1 MTELNFGEVKMF
13 IVQKLIWF
21 IFGTKRAVTTAVPA
35 NAETEPTIAPRRV
48 VALLNVGAAENLRHL
63 PRIGLDR
70 AWSKTSHAALNNNVL
85 NLVARSPATPGLSR
99 PDHSNHRR
107 LTALR

>member
-1 MTELNFGEVKMF
+1 MF

-21 IFGTKRAVTTAVPA
+21 IFGTKRPVMTNA
-35 NAETEPTIAPRRV
+35 NNTSSANNVLEPTVAPRRV
-48 VALLNVGAAENLRHL
+48 VALLNVGAAENLRHP
-63 PRIGLDR
+63 PRIGLNR
-70 AWSKTSHAALNNNVL
+70 AWSNASHAQLKPNVL
-85 NLVARSPATPGLSR
+85 NFVARSQATPGLAR

>member
-1 MTELNFGEVKMF
+1 MF

-21 IFGTKRAVTTAVPA
+21 IFGTKRTAVLAVPA
-35 NAETEPTIAPRRV
+35 ATFANTETQPAVVPRRV
-48 VALLNVGAAENLRHL
+48 VALLNVGGAENLRHL

-70 AWSKTSHAALNNNVL
+70 AWSKTSHAVPNTNVL
-85 NLVARSPATPGLSR
+85 SLVARTSATPGLSR

>member
-1 MTELNFGEVKMF
+1 MF
-13 IVQKLIWF
+13 ILQKFIWF
-21 IFGTKRAVTTAVPA
+21 IFGTKRAAIVVVPA
-35 NAETEPTIAPRRV
+35 DVEAAQTIAPRRV

-70 AWSKTSHAALNNNVL
+70 AWSKTSHAVPNTNGLNFV
-85 NLVARSPATPGLSR
+85 VRTGVTPGLAR

>member
-1 MTELNFGEVKMF
+1 MF

-21 IFGTKRAVTTAVPA
+21 IFGTKRAAVLAIPADTFANTETQPTA
-35 NAETEPTIAPRRV
+35 APRRV

-70 AWSKTSHAALNNNVL
+70 AWSKTSHAVPNNNVL
-85 NLVARSPATPGLSR
+85 NIVARPSATPGLSR